1 MRNIVEWYRVNS
13 PLLYAIINL
22 RVFGIQVVP
31 KKIRAKLL
39 ALLTALDS
47 VIINGP
53 TVFSKSMGEEA
64 ANRTPETIPL
74 GAIYV
79 EEN

>member
-1 MRNIVEWYRVNS
+1 MRNIVEWYREKRFI
-13 PLLYAIINL
+13 LYAIVNL
-22 RVFGIQVVP
+22 RVFGFQVVP
-31 KKIRAKLL
+31 AKIRATLL
-39 ALLTALDS
+39 ALLTALDR
-47 VIINGP
+47 VIIDAP

-64 ANRTPETIPL
+64 AQRTPETIPL